1 MLLCSSIFQSIDE
14 YANRLVD
21 SNHYASDEVRERRD
35 GIMERRNN
43 IGELSKARRLKL
55 EESRKLQQFE
65 RDCDEVKSWITE
77 KLKIA
82 SDESYKVRN
91 SIFAH
96 TKTLGLPNIWLYLY
110 IIRLQLSF

>member
-35 GIMERRNN
+35 AIMERRNN
-43 IGELSKARRLKL
+43 IGELSKVRRLKL

-82 SDESYKVRN
+82 SDESYKVRK

-110 IIRLQLSF
+110 ITRLQLSF

>member
-1 MLLCSSIFQSIDE
+1 MSSLLCSSIFQSIDE

-55 EESRKLQQFE
+55 AESRKLQQFE

-82 SDESYKVRN
+82 SDESYKVRK

-96 TKTLGLPNIWLYLY
+96 TKTLGLPNIWLYL
-110 IIRLQLSF
+110 